1 MQHLYGTTTF
11 EEGTMA
17 YKQLTDRERYQIEA
31 LKREGFTQS
40 AIARSLGRSR
50 STINREIGRNSDV
63 QGYRGSLAVKR
74 TDRRRRGA
82 KKKIKLD
89 VPMQSMIRSLLG
101 EYYSPEQI
109 SGRLKL
115 ALGVEIS
122 HETIYKHIWGDK
134 QSGGDLYK
142 FLRTQGKRYRKR
154 GVSKDKRGQIK
165 NAVSIDERPAIV
177 EEKSRIGDWEI
188 DTVIG
193 KNHKQALVTIVE
205 RKSKFMVMKKVE
217 NKTAELVAA
226 ATIELLRPYKDLVLT
241 ITADRGK
248 EFAHHEK
255 VAKALDCD
263 YYFAHPYSS
272 WERGLNEHTNG
283 LIRQFFPKGSRFEEI
298 TERMVKRVKGL
309 LNRRPRKILKY
320 ATPTEAFFGKSF
332 EVDVALQG

>member
-1 MQHLYGTTTF
+1 
-11 EEGTMA
+11 MA
-17 YKQLTDRERYQIEA
+17 YKQLTERERYQIEA
-31 LKREGFTQS
+31 LKDAGFTQT
-40 AIARSLGRSR
+40 AIAARIGKSP
-50 STINREIGRNSDV
+50 STVNRELKRNSDSK
-63 QGYRGSLAVKR
+63 GYRGSLAIKR

-82 KKKIKLD
+82 KKRIKLD
-89 VPMQSMIRSLLG
+89 VPMQSMIKSLLG

-115 ALGVEIS
+115 ALEVEIS
-122 HETIYKHIWGDK
+122 HETIYRHIWGDK
-134 QSGGDLYK
+134 KSGGDLYK

-154 GVSKDKRGQIK
+154 GSSKDKRGQIK

-177 EEKSRIGDWEI
+177 DEKSRIGDWEI

-205 RKSKFMVMKKVE
+205 RKTKFMVMKKVE

-226 ATIELLRPYKDLVLT
+226 ATIELLRPYKDRVLT
-241 ITADRGK
+241 ITADNGK

-255 VAKALDCD
+255 VARALDCD

-272 WERGLNEHTNG
+272 WERGLNENTNG
-283 LIRQFFPKGSRFEEI
+283 LIRQFFLKGSRFEEI

-309 LNRRPRKILKY
+309 LNRRPRKTLGY
-320 ATPTEAFFGKSF
+320 ATPTEAFFEKSF
-332 EVDVALQG
+332 GENFALQG

>member
-1 MQHLYGTTTF
+1 MNYDIRRRY
-11 EEGTMA
+11 MA
-17 YKQLTDRERYQIEA
+17 HQQLTDRERYQIEA
-31 LKREGFTQS
+31 LNAEGYTQTG
-40 AIARSLGRSR
+40 IARILKRSS
-50 STINREIGRNSDV
+50 STIHRELARNSDV
-63 QGYRGSLAVKR
+63 KGYRGGLAIKR

-82 KKKIKLD
+82 KKRIKLD
-89 VPMQSMIRSLLG
+89 VPMQSIINSLLG

-122 HETIYKHIWGDK
+122 HETIYRHIWGDK
-134 QSGGDLYK
+134 KGGGDLYK

-154 GVSKDKRGQIK
+154 GSSKDKRGQIK

-177 EEKSRIGDWEI
+177 DEKSRIGDWEI

-205 RKSKFMVMKKVE
+205 RKSKFTVMKKVE

-226 ATIELLRPYKDLVLT
+226 ATIELLRPYKDRVLT
-241 ITADRGK
+241 ITADNGK

-255 VAKALDCD
+255 VVKALDCG

-272 WERGLNEHTNG
+272 WERGLNENTNG
-283 LIRQFFPKGSRFEEI
+283 LIRQFFPKGSRFEGI
-298 TERMVKRVKGL
+298 TERSVKRAKGL
-309 LNRRPRKILKY
+309 LNRRPRKTLGF
-320 ATPTEAFFGKSF
+320 ATPTEVFFGKSF
-332 EVDVALQG
+332 GENFAFQG

>member
-1 MQHLYGTTTF
+1 MNYDIRRRY
-11 EEGTMA
+11 MA
-17 YKQLTDRERYQIEA
+17 HQQLTDRERYQIEA
-31 LKREGFTQS
+31 LNAEGYTQTG
-40 AIARSLGRSR
+40 IARALKRSP
-50 STINREIGRNSDV
+50 STIHRELARNSDAK
-63 QGYRGSLAVKR
+63 GYRGGLAIKR

-89 VPMQSMIRSLLG
+89 TPMCSMIKSLLG

-122 HETIYKHIWGDK
+122 HETIYRYIWEDK
-134 QSGGDLYK
+134 KCGGELYK
-142 FLRTQGKRYRKR
+142 FLRTKGKRYRKR
-154 GVSKDKRGQIK
+154 GSNKDKRGQIK

-177 EEKSRIGDWEI
+177 DEKSRIGDWEI

-205 RKSKFMVMKKVE
+205 RKSKFTVMKKVE

-226 ATIELLRPYKDLVLT
+226 ATIELLRPYKDWVFT

-248 EFAHHEK
+248 EFAFHVE
-255 VAKALDCD
+255 VSRALECD

-272 WERGLNEHTNG
+272 WERGLNENTNG

-298 TERMVKRVKGL
+298 TERDIKRAKGL
-309 LNRRPRKILKY
+309 LNRRPRKTLGF
-320 ATPTEAFFGKSF
+320 ATPTEVFFGRSF
-332 EVDVALQG
+332 GENFAFQG